1 MNRQIEFTLTQYQ
14 LEILCNHFGVN
25 PEEQEDFELCELLDK
40 AIDNLV
46 EQSSSEAITLATPIK
61 KGVNKMNLINTLES
75 LSEKDAEQIGIF
87 TKEYDLLLKGSR
99 ENLLKVLCF
108 NLELCDVI
116 EVRDN
121 KMGKVIVLDMEMKR
135 SE

>member
-1 MNRQIEFTLTQYQ
+1 
-14 LEILCNHFGVN
+14 
-25 PEEQEDFELCELLDK
+25 
-40 AIDNLV
+40 
-46 EQSSSEAITLATPIK
+46 
-61 KGVNKMNLINTLES
+61 MNLINTLES
-75 LSEKDAEQIGIF
+75 LSEKDAKQIGIF

-121 KMGKVIVLDMEMKR
+121 AMGKVIVLDIEMKR

>member
-1 MNRQIEFTLTQYQ
+1 MDRQIEFTLTSDQIK
-14 LEILCNHFGVN
+14 ILCTHFGVN

-121 KMGKVIVLDMEMKR
+121 NIGKVIVLDMEMKR

>member
-75 LSEKDAEQIGIF
+75 LSEKDAERIDIF

-121 KMGKVIVLDMEMKR
+121 EMGKVIVLDMEMKR

>member
-1 MNRQIEFTLTQYQ
+1 
-14 LEILCNHFGVN
+14 
-25 PEEQEDFELCELLDK
+25 
-40 AIDNLV
+40 
-46 EQSSSEAITLATPIK
+46 
-61 KGVNKMNLINTLES
+61 MNLINTLES

-99 ENLLKVLCF
+99 ENLLKVLYF

-116 EVRDN
+116 EVIDN
-121 KMGKVIVLDMEMKR
+121 EMGKVIVLDMEMKR

>member
-1 MNRQIEFTLTQYQ
+1 MDRQIEFTLTQYQ

-61 KGVNKMNLINTLES
+61 KE
-75 LSEKDAEQIGIF
+75 
-87 TKEYDLLLKGSR
+87 
-99 ENLLKVLCF
+99 
-108 NLELCDVI
+108 
-116 EVRDN
+116 
-121 KMGKVIVLDMEMKR
+121 
-135 SE
+135 

>member
-1 MNRQIEFTLTQYQ
+1 
-14 LEILCNHFGVN
+14 
-25 PEEQEDFELCELLDK
+25 
-40 AIDNLV
+40 
-46 EQSSSEAITLATPIK
+46 
-61 KGVNKMNLINTLES
+61 MNLINTLES
-75 LSEKDAEQIGIF
+75 LSEKDAERIAIF

-108 NLELCDVI
+108 KIELCDVI

-121 KMGKVIVLDMEMKR
+121 EMGKVIVLDMEMKR

>member
-1 MNRQIEFTLTQYQ
+1 MDRQIEFTLTQYQ

-75 LSEKDAEQIGIF
+75 LSEKDAERIAIF

-108 NLELCDVI
+108 NLTLCDVI

>member
-1 MNRQIEFTLTQYQ
+1 MDRQIEFTLTQYQ